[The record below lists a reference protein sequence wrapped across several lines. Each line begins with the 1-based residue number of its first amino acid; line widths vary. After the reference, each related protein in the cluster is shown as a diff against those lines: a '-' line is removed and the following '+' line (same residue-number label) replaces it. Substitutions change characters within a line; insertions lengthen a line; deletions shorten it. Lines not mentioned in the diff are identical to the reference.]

1 MANGK
6 SHNITVRHVDK
17 RGIVIAL
24 TIILDALIILVM
36 LLSAFLWFLASRN
49 RLRRISRHE
58 VLDYADIN
66 RIVTAVNRAQILN
79 SRAALMTALAAFLA
93 ALRVMIDLWAM
104 M

>member
-1 MANGK
+1 M
-6 SHNITVRHVDK
+6 
-17 RGIVIAL
+17 IAL

-36 LLSAFLWFLASRN
+36 LLSAFLWFLASRS

-79 SRAALMTALAAFLA
+79 SRAAFMTALAALLA
-93 ALRVMIDLWAM
+93 AFRVMIDLWAM
-104 M
+104 K

>member
-1 MANGK
+1 M
-6 SHNITVRHVDK
+6 
-17 RGIVIAL
+17 IAV

-36 LLSAFLWFLASRN
+36 LLSAFLWFLASRS

-79 SRAALMTALAAFLA
+79 SRAAFMTALAALLA
-93 ALRVMIDLWAM
+93 AFRVMIDLWAM
-104 M
+104 K

>member
-1 MANGK
+1 M
-6 SHNITVRHVDK
+6 
-17 RGIVIAL
+17 IAV

-93 ALRVMIDLWAM
+93 AMRVMIDLWAM

>member
-1 MANGK
+1 
-6 SHNITVRHVDK
+6 
-17 RGIVIAL
+17 VIAV

-93 ALRVMIDLWAM
+93 AMRVMIDLWAM

>member
-1 MANGK
+1 
-6 SHNITVRHVDK
+6 
-17 RGIVIAL
+17 VIAI

>member
-1 MANGK
+1 M
-6 SHNITVRHVDK
+6 
-17 RGIVIAL
+17 IAL

-36 LLSAFLWFLASRN
+36 LLSAFLWFLASRS

-66 RIVTAVNRAQILN
+66 RIVTAINRAQILN
-79 SRAALMTALAAFLA
+79 SRAAFMTALAALLA
-93 ALRVMIDLWAM
+93 AFRVMIDLWAM

>member
-1 MANGK
+1 
-6 SHNITVRHVDK
+6 
-17 RGIVIAL
+17 
-24 TIILDALIILVM
+24 M

-93 ALRVMIDLWAM
+93 AMRVMIDLWAM

>member
-1 MANGK
+1 M
-6 SHNITVRHVDK
+6 
-17 RGIVIAL
+17 IAV

-93 ALRVMIDLWAM
+93 AMRVMIDLWAM
-104 M
+104 K

>member
-1 MANGK
+1 
-6 SHNITVRHVDK
+6 
-17 RGIVIAL
+17 VIAV

-66 RIVTAVNRAQILN
+66 RIVTAINRAQILN
-79 SRAALMTALAAFLA
+79 SRAAFMTALAALLA
-93 ALRVMIDLWAM
+93 AFRVMIDLWAM
-104 M
+104 K

>member
-1 MANGK
+1 
-6 SHNITVRHVDK
+6 
-17 RGIVIAL
+17 VIAV

-79 SRAALMTALAAFLA
+79 SRAALMTALAAALA
-93 ALRVMIDLWAM
+93 ALRVMLDLWTM

>member
-1 MANGK
+1 M
-6 SHNITVRHVDK
+6 
-17 RGIVIAL
+17 IAL

-36 LLSAFLWFLASRN
+36 LLSAFLWFLASRS

-79 SRAALMTALAAFLA
+79 ARAAFMTALAALLA
-93 ALRVMIDLWAM
+93 AFRVMIDLWAM
-104 M
+104 K

>member
-1 MANGK
+1 M
-6 SHNITVRHVDK
+6 
-17 RGIVIAL
+17 IVAA
-24 TIILDALIILVM
+24 IILDALIILVM

>member
-1 MANGK
+1 
-6 SHNITVRHVDK
+6 
-17 RGIVIAL
+17 VIAV
-24 TIILDALIILVM
+24 TILLDALIILVM

-93 ALRVMIDLWAM
+93 AMRVMIDLWAM

>member
-1 MANGK
+1 
-6 SHNITVRHVDK
+6 
-17 RGIVIAL
+17 VIAL

-36 LLSAFLWFLASRN
+36 LLSAFLWFLASRS

-79 SRAALMTALAAFLA
+79 LRAAFMTALAALLA
-93 ALRVMIDLWAM
+93 AFRVMIDLWAM
-104 M
+104 K

>member
-1 MANGK
+1 
-6 SHNITVRHVDK
+6 
-17 RGIVIAL
+17 VIAL

-36 LLSAFLWFLASRN
+36 LLSAFLWFLASRS

-79 SRAALMTALAAFLA
+79 SRAAFMTALAALLA
-93 ALRVMIDLWAM
+93 AFRVMIDLWAM
-104 M
+104 K